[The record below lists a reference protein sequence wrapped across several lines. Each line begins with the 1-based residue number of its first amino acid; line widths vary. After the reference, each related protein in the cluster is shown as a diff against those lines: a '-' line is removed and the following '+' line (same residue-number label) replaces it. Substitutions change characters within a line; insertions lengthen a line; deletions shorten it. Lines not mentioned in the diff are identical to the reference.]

1 MDRPTVEEAKAGA
14 PAEEHER
21 IDGPEGEDN
30 GQFKV
35 PHRTLNWPVINHHL
49 NTRGAQFV
57 EDLRDISS
65 RGSPWFVELSKK
77 TSPLTVSPSY
87 TRSDTP
93 TSAAS
98 PTIHLLH
105 QYGEVAIKGY
115 LEAYFRTFNKHR
127 PILDQA
133 FFVKE
138 TELQLAQVI
147 SSDRDTEAVLL
158 LLVIALGQV
167 VYEGTAG
174 VPIELFTKRS
184 SGIRGGTAVLSPGAA
199 CFAEASRRWALVPDS
214 ISLLAVQVHLLQ
226 ASFYESSARHW
237 DFWRSAAAASAA
249 CERLIKERSFH
260 WKTPNGEMLKRAYW
274 ACVLDEGY
282 YHQDLDLPETGI
294 LALQDNVPLP
304 SFFRAID
311 EPIIAGIEA
320 TDSPKAYLHFLA
332 TISLK
337 RLADRIHEVV
347 HESMS

>member
-1 MDRPTVEEAKAGA
+1 MERPAVEKASA
-14 PAEEHER
+14 SAEEHER
-21 IDGPEGEDN
+21 IGEPQGEDDDH
-30 GQFKV
+30 FTV
-35 PHRTLNWPVINHHL
+35 PHKVLNWPMINHHL

-77 TSPLTVSPSY
+77 TSPLSVSTPHA
-87 TRSDTP
+87 RFDTP
-93 TSAAS
+93 TSATS

-115 LEAYFRTFNKHR
+115 LEAYFRTFNKLR

-138 TELQLAQVI
+138 TELQLAQLT

-184 SGIRGGTAVLSPGAA
+184 SGIRGGTALLSPGTA
-199 CFAEASRRWALVPDS
+199 CFEEASRRWALVPDS
-214 ISLLAVQVHLLQ
+214 TSLLAVQVLLLQ

-237 DFWRSAAAASAA
+237 DFWRSAAAASAV
-249 CERLIKERSFH
+249 CERLIKQGSFH

-294 LALQDNVPLP
+294 LALQDDVPLP

-311 EPIIAGIEA
+311 EPITAGIEA

-332 TISLK
+332 SISLK
-337 RLADRIHEVV
+337 RLVDRIHDVV